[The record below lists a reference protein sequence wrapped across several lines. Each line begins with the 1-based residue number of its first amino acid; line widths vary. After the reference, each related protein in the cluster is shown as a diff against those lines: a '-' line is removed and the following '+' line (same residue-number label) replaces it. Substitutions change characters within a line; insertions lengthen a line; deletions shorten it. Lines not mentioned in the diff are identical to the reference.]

1 MSRKGFQQLKSD
13 DDWDDDS
20 RESHLVT
27 VHKKWTK
34 QRCCFFVILPLTVI
48 IVLVLVAVVT
58 GVAVHFAQSGRKG
71 GTFTGPLIR

>member
-27 VHKKWTK
+27 VRKKWTRERYDVLIWMNK
-34 QRCCFFVILPLTVI
+34 PLPSYLI
-48 IVLVLVAVVT
+48 IYVNVA
-58 GVAVHFAQSGRKG
+58 GVG
-71 GTFTGPLIR
+71 